1 MPVRLPSK
9 KGHCWFP
16 DDFDLLGVT
25 VKCFV
30 FGEPFAHEVCFALL
44 RVTEGI
50 TVASPSDCLF
60 LQEAALCRQLPME
73 AETLATV
80 QAAVNPPPMTQD
92 MRSITNNSSDPF
104 LNG

>member
-1 MPVRLPSK
+1 MNGKR
-9 KGHCWFP
+9 
-16 DDFDLLGVT
+16 
-25 VKCFV
+25 FV
-30 FGEPFAHEVCFALL
+30 FGELFSHEGYFALL
-44 RVTEGI
+44 RVSEGI
-50 TVASPSDCLF
+50 TAASPSDWLF

-80 QAAVNPPPMTQD
+80 QAAVNAPAMTQD